1 MDRARRPAFSDKG
14 LRPILGAHG
23 PNNPAADGL
32 PRGGD
37 RACARRLI
45 RRLGWLERDRT
56 AGAHPGTAGA
66 ADSHAISS
74 TVLAAT
80 RTVSVT
86 GRATDRRAARAY
98 TSTDGCGT
106 ITRPVIGT
114 TGADECADSDALN
127 GGASSSA
134 ARTATG
140 TAGTIGP

>member
-1 MDRARRPAFSDKG
+1 VGAFSDKG

-23 PNNPAADGL
+23 PNIPAADGL

-37 RACARRLI
+37 RARARRLI

-56 AGAHPGTAGA
+56 AGAHPGITAGA

-86 GRATDRRAARAY
+86 GRATDRRAACAY
-98 TSTDGCGT
+98 TSTDCCGT
-106 ITRPVIGT
+106 I
-114 TGADECADSDALN
+114 DECADSDALN
-127 GGASSSA
+127 GGTSSSA
-134 ARTATG
+134 ARTAPG
-140 TAGTIGP
+140 TAGRGAIST